1 MFNPE
6 TSSLSVG
13 SVGTAVQRVKR
24 GIKLLE
30 KKIPNWRTVL
40 RRHEDQFD
48 FADGAHCVLG
58 TLEHY
63 SKRMKQLP
71 LTEREKFRDTFDRA
85 YTRLG
90 IDNPA
95 AYGFD
100 SAESEGVSPQL
111 LDTLWRAEFEKSP
124 EA

>member
-1 MFNPE
+1 MAVE
-6 TSSLSVG
+6 VTTVQM
-13 SVGTAVQRVKR
+13 AVQRVKR

-30 KKIPNWRTVL
+30 KKVPNWRQVL
-40 RRHEDQFD
+40 RKHEDQFE
-48 FADGAHCVLG
+48 FANGSHCVLG

-71 LTEREKFRDTFDRA
+71 LTEREQFRDTFDRA

-90 IDNPA
+90 ISDPA

-100 SAESEGVSPQL
+100 TSEIEGVSAEL
-111 LDTLWRAEFEKSP
+111 LDTLWRAEFEKP
-124 EA
+124 TVEA